1 MTRHPATIV
10 FGLVSVLAGPAQAE
24 TFEGPVAAKV
34 LDVLDG
40 DTFLAEALVWPG
52 QFIRVNVRLRGVDA
66 PEMKARCA
74 AEKIRAEEARAALS
88 ELLGPEVLI
97 SNIGGAKYYGRVLAD
112 VRTRGGVEVAGELV
126 ATGLARP
133 YQGGRRQSW
142 CG

>member
-1 MTRHPATIV
+1 MMRHLPAVV
-10 FGLVSVLAGPAQAE
+10 FALGSILSGPAAAE

-40 DTFLAEALVWPG
+40 DTFLAEARVWPG

-66 PEMKARCA
+66 PEMKARCT
-74 AEKIRAEEARAALS
+74 AEQIRAEKARAALS
-88 ELLGPEVLI
+88 DLLGPEVLI